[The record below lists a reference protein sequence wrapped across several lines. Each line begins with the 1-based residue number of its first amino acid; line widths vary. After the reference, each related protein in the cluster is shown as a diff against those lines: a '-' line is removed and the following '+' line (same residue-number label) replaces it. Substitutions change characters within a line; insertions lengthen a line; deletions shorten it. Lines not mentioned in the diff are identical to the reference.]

1 MKLYGK
7 KAALERIGQ
16 FRRSGRFPHALLFCG
31 EKGVGKTVLADYTA
45 MLRLCGENGGEPCM
59 SCKNCRRI
67 EQHIHPDV
75 VYPLREMEKYKVAE
89 LRDFITECFMA
100 PNDGDLRIIV
110 FEQLDTMSA
119 ACQNTLLK
127 FIEEPLPFNSYI
139 FTAES
144 KAPILETILSRVTL
158 VNVDGADRSECIA
171 ALAERGIPAE
181 KAAELYGLYGG
192 NIGKCIDGADG
203 SDAELFK
210 TAAEI
215 ANGLCGG
222 REYDCAIRFSSVKTR
237 DDAGQLLTLLSEIF
251 TKASVISSGAK
262 DDGAFSEQAK
272 QMSQKMSIKII
283 SKLYDAVGEL
293 ISELDFNPNLQLFNA
308 HCCAKLFSVIE
319 SGI

>member
-31 EKGVGKTVLADYTA
+31 EKGVGKAVIADYTA
-45 MLRLCGENGGEPCM
+45 MLRLCSENGSEPCM

-89 LRDFITECFMA
+89 LRGFITECFMA
-100 PNDGDLRIIV
+100 PNDGALRIII

-127 FIEEPLPFNSYI
+127 FIEEPLPFNSCI

-158 VNVDGADRSECIA
+158 VNVDGADRSECLS
-171 ALAERGIPAE
+171 ALDERGIPAE
-181 KAAELYGLYGG
+181 KASELYGLYGG
-192 NIGKCIDGADG
+192 NIGKCIDGANG
-203 SDAELFK
+203 SDAELFRI
-210 TAAEI
+210 AAEI
-215 ANGLCGG
+215 ANGLCCS

-237 DDAGQLLTLLSEIF
+237 EDAGQLLNLLSEIF
-251 TKASVISSGAK
+251 TKAAAISSGGK
-262 DDGAFSEQAK
+262 ISGAFSDQAK
-272 QMSQKMSIKII
+272 QMSQKISIKII